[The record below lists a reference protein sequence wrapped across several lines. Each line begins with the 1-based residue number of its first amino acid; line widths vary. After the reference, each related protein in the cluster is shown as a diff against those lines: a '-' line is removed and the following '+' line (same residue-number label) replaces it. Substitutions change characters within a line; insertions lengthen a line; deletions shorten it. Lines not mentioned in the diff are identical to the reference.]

1 VFIGEPFQSG
11 FERGKVSE
19 ILSNSLAY
27 WLYHI
32 GVIMV
37 ATVDVFKVSLGVGR
51 SEGRLRRSLVIIFCT
66 LWRLE
71 YVWL

>member
-1 VFIGEPFQSG
+1 VFIGKPFQSG

-19 ILSNSLAY
+19 ILSNS